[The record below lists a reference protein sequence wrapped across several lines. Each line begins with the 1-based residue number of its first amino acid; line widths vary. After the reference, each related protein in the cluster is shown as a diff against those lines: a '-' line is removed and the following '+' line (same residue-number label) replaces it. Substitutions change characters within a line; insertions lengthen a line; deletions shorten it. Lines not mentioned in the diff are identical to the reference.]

1 MKVKLL
7 TIGDE
12 ILIGQ
17 TVDTNSAY
25 IAQKL
30 NGIGLEVEE
39 ILSIADRSETIIQA
53 LQNSISETDVLIT
66 TGGLGPTND
75 DVTKLAL
82 CEFLG
87 TELVM
92 DEFVLKELEERFSK
106 QGREL
111 NKLNRSQALLTKKS
125 IALRN
130 VLGTAPGIW
139 TEFQNTI
146 IINLPGVPF
155 EMKNLM
161 KTEVLPRLQQ
171 KFNLPFVVHRFLSV
185 SDYPESELAIALEDW
200 EKNLPQHLHFAY
212 LPERNKIKLRITG
225 IGKVKSEM
233 EKEIDAEVEKL
244 VPLIGDRLDSTTRD
258 TIEIILGEKLKDLNL
273 SIATA
278 ESCTGGNISFLLTS
292 APGSSEYF
300 KGGIVSYATEVKERV
315 LGVSNELIQKHTVV
329 SSEVAEA
336 MAKGVREHLQTDIGV
351 STTGVAGPAKGEDGK
366 EVGTIWIGI
375 ADKNSV
381 TSVRYFFPY
390 LEREDFIAQVSRL
403 ALQNVF
409 KFLNGKI

>member
-82 CEFLG
+82 CEFLD
-87 TELVM
+87 TELIL
-92 DEFVLKELEERFSK
+92 DEFVLKELEERFAK

-111 NKLNRSQALLTKKS
+111 NKLNRNQTLLPKKS

-130 VLGTAPGIW
+130 ILGTAPGIW

>member
-30 NGIGLEVEE
+30 NEIGLEVEE
-39 ILSIADRSETIIQA
+39 IISIADRSETIIQA

-82 CEFLG
+82 CEFLD
-87 TELVM
+87 TELIL
-92 DEFVLKELEERFSK
+92 DEFVLKELEERFAK

-111 NKLNRSQALLTKKS
+111 NKLNRNQALLPKKS

-130 VLGTAPGIW
+130 ILGTAPGIW

-185 SDYPESELAIALEDW
+185 SDYPESELAIALEGW
-200 EKNLPQHLHFAY
+200 ENNLPQHLHFAY

-225 IGKVKSEM
+225 IGKIKSEM

-258 TIEIILGEKLKDLNL
+258 TIETILGEKLKDLNL

-336 MAKGVREHLQTDIGV
+336 MAKGVREHLQTDLAV

-375 ADKNSV
+375 ASKDKV
-381 TSVRYFFPY
+381 ETVHYFFPY
-390 LEREDFIAQVSRL
+390 LEREDFVSQVSKL
-403 ALQNVF
+403 ALQNVL
-409 KFLNGKI
+409 KFINERI

>member
-1 MKVKLL
+1 MKVRLV

-30 NGIGLEVEE
+30 NGIGLEVNE
-39 ILSIADRSETIIQA
+39 ILSIADRSETIINA
-53 LQNSISETDVLIT
+53 LEKSISETDVLIT

-82 CEFLG
+82 SRFLG
-87 TELVM
+87 KDLVL
-92 DEFVLKELEERFSK
+92 DEFVLKELEMRFAK

-111 NKLNRSQALLTKKS
+111 NKLNRSQALLPENS

-130 VLGTAPGIW
+130 ILGTAPGIW
-139 TEFQNTI
+139 TEFRDTV

-200 EKNLPQHLHFAY
+200 EKNLPEQLHFAY
-212 LPERNKIKLRITG
+212 LPERKNIKLRITG
-225 IGKVKSEM
+225 IGQIKSEI
-233 EKEIDAEVEKL
+233 EKEIESEVEKL
-244 VPLIGDRLDSTTRD
+244 IPLIGDRLDSTTHD
-258 TIEIILGEKLKDLNL
+258 SIQIILGEKLKELNL

-292 APGSSEYF
+292 APGSSEFF
-300 KGGIVSYATEVKERV
+300 KGTVVSYATEVKEKV
-315 LGVSNELIQKHTVV
+315 LGVSSELIKKHTVV
-329 SSEVAEA
+329 SREVAEA
-336 MAKGVREHLQTDIGV
+336 MAKGVRELVQTDIAV

-381 TSVRYFFPY
+381 TSVKYFFPF
-390 LEREDFIAQVSRL
+390 LEREDFIAQVSKL
-403 ALQNVF
+403 ALQNVL
-409 KFLNGKI
+409 KFVRKSS

>member
-39 ILSIADRSETIIQA
+39 ILSIADRSETIIKA
-53 LQNSISETDVLIT
+53 FQNSIFETDVLIT

-92 DEFVLKELEERFSK
+92 DEFVLKELEERFAK

-111 NKLNRSQALLTKKS
+111 NKLNRNQALLPKKS
-125 IALRN
+125 VALRN

-161 KTEVLPRLQQ
+161 KMEVLPRLQQ
-171 KFNLPFVVHRFLSV
+171 KFRLPFVVHRFLSV

-200 EKNLPQHLHFAY
+200 EKDLPQHLHFAY

>member
-39 ILSIADRSETIIQA
+39 IISIADRSETIIQA

-75 DVTKLAL
+75 DVTKLAV
-82 CEFLG
+82 CEFLD
-87 TELVM
+87 TELIL
-92 DEFVLKELEERFSK
+92 DEFVLKELEERFAK

-111 NKLNRSQALLTKKS
+111 NKLNRNQALLPKKS

-130 VLGTAPGIW
+130 ILGTAPGIW

-185 SDYPESELAIALEDW
+185 SDYPESELAIALEGW
-200 EKNLPQHLHFAY
+200 EKD
-212 LPERNKIKLRITG
+212 R
-225 IGKVKSEM
+225 KS
-233 EKEIDAEVEKL
+233 
-244 VPLIGDRLDSTTRD
+244 
-258 TIEIILGEKLKDLNL
+258 
-273 SIATA
+273 
-278 ESCTGGNISFLLTS
+278 
-292 APGSSEYF
+292 
-300 KGGIVSYATEVKERV
+300 
-315 LGVSNELIQKHTVV
+315 VV
-329 SSEVAEA
+329 
-336 MAKGVREHLQTDIGV
+336 
-351 STTGVAGPAKGEDGK
+351 
-366 EVGTIWIGI
+366 
-375 ADKNSV
+375 
-381 TSVRYFFPY
+381 
-390 LEREDFIAQVSRL
+390 
-403 ALQNVF
+403 
-409 KFLNGKI
+409 

>member
-39 ILSIADRSETIIQA
+39 ILSIADRSETIQQS
-53 LQNSISETDVLIT
+53 LKKLVKETDVIIT

-75 DVTKLAL
+75 DVTKRAL
-82 CEFLG
+82 CEFLD

-92 DEFVLKELEERFSK
+92 DELVLKELEERFAK

-111 NKLNRSQALLTKKS
+111 NKLNRSQALLPENS
-125 IALRN
+125 VALRN
-130 VLGTAPGIW
+130 ILGTAPGIW

-161 KTEVLPRLQQ
+161 KMEVLPRLQQ
-171 KFNLPFVVHRFLSV
+171 KFRLPFVVHRFLSV

-200 EKNLPQHLHFAY
+200 EKDLPQHLHFAY

>member
-75 DVTKLAL
+75 DVTKMAL

-92 DEFVLKELEERFSK
+92 DEFVLKELEERFAK

-111 NKLNRSQALLTKKS
+111 NKLNRNQALLPKKS
-125 IALRN
+125 VALRN

-155 EMKNLM
+155 EMKNLL

-185 SDYPESELAIALEDW
+185 SDYPESELAIALEGW
-200 EKNLPQHLHFAY
+200 ENNLPQYLHFAY

-300 KGGIVSYATEVKERV
+300 KGGIVSYATEVKEKV
-315 LGVSNELIQKHTVV
+315 LGVSQKLIQKHTVV

-381 TSVRYFFPY
+381 KSVKYFFPY

>member
-82 CEFLG
+82 CELLK

-111 NKLNRSQALLTKKS
+111 NKLNRSQALLPKKS

-139 TEFQNTI
+139 TDFQNTI

-171 KFNLPFVVHRFLSV
+171 KFSLPFVVHRFLSV
-185 SDYPESELAIALEDW
+185 SDYPESELAIALEEW
-200 EKNLPQHLHFAY
+200 ENNLPQHLHFAY

-300 KGGIVSYATEVKERV
+300 KGGIVSYATEVKEKV
-315 LGVSNELIQKHTVV
+315 LGVSQELIQKHTVV

-336 MAKGVREHLQTDIGV
+336 MAKGVREHLQADIGV
-351 STTGVAGPAKGEDGK
+351 STTGVAGPARGEDGK

-381 TSVRYFFPY
+381 KSVKYFFPY

>member
-39 ILSIADRSETIIQA
+39 IISIADRSETIIQA

-82 CEFLG
+82 CEFLD
-87 TELVM
+87 TELIL
-92 DEFVLKELEERFSK
+92 DEFVLKELEERFAK

-111 NKLNRSQALLTKKS
+111 NKLNRNQTLLPKKS

-130 VLGTAPGIW
+130 ILGTAPGIW

-185 SDYPESELAIALEDW
+185 SDYPESELAIALEGW
-200 EKNLPQHLHFAY
+200 ENNLPQHLHFAY

-225 IGKVKSEM
+225 IGKVKSVM

-336 MAKGVREHLQTDIGV
+336 MAKGVREHLQTDVGV

-381 TSVRYFFPY
+381 TSVKYFFPY